1 MNENDSIN
9 LNNNNNIY
17 IKTNKDDINSLENL
31 KNSIQQPGLLNIN
44 TNNNDINDLN
54 NINNNNYLNS
64 NFNNIFSP
72 FGMAGMYMMGGQ
84 NTFFDKIFMT
94 LERANYQM
102 YHLCEMIK
110 LIKNQKQTLKFFKA
124 MIISAF
130 NTLKQK
136 YYEIIK
142 TIKDYFINLKD
153 IFSFNNDKYNEED
166 LKSHIKIIDYAI
178 KFLFGCLL
186 LIITFQII

>member
-9 LNNNNNIY
+9 LNNNIY

-31 KNSIQQPGLLNIN
+31 KNSIQQPLLNIN
-44 TNNNDINDLN
+44 NDNNNNDTND
-54 NINNNNYLNS
+54 INNNNYLNS
-64 NFNNIFSP
+64 NFNLFSP

-84 NTFFDKIFMT
+84 NSFFDKIFMT

-110 LIKNQKQTLKFFKA
+110 LIKNQKPTLKFFKA

-166 LKSHIKIIDYAI
+166 LKSHIKIIDYSI

>member
-9 LNNNNNIY
+9 LNNNIY
-17 IKTNKDDINSLENL
+17 IKTNKDDINSLQNL
-31 KNSIQQPGLLNIN
+31 QNSIQQPLLNIN
-44 TNNNDINDLN
+44 NDNDNNNNDTNDIN
-54 NINNNNYLNS
+54 NINNNYLNS
-64 NFNNIFSP
+64 NFNLFSP

-110 LIKNQKQTLKFFKA
+110 LIKNQKPTLKFFKA

>member
-9 LNNNNNIY
+9 LNNNIY

-31 KNSIQQPGLLNIN
+31 KNSIQQPLLNIN
-44 TNNNDINDLN
+44 NDNNNNDTNNTND
-54 NINNNNYLNS
+54 INNNNYLNS
-64 NFNNIFSP
+64 NFNLFSP

-110 LIKNQKQTLKFFKA
+110 LIKNQKPTLKFFKA

>member
-9 LNNNNNIY
+9 LNNNIY
-17 IKTNKDDINSLENL
+17 IKTNKDDINSLQNL
-31 KNSIQQPGLLNIN
+31 QNSIQQPLLNIN
-44 TNNNDINDLN
+44 NDNDNNNNDTNDIN
-54 NINNNNYLNS
+54 NINNNYLNS
-64 NFNNIFSP
+64 NFNLFSP

-110 LIKNQKQTLKFFKA
+110 LIKNQKPTLKFFKA

-142 TIKDYFINLKD
+142 AIKDYFINLKD

>member
-9 LNNNNNIY
+9 LNNNIY
-17 IKTNKDDINSLENL
+17 IKTNKDDINSLQNL
-31 KNSIQQPGLLNIN
+31 QNSIQQPLLNIN
-44 TNNNDINDLN
+44 NDNNNNDTNDIN
-54 NINNNNYLNS
+54 NINNNYLNS
-64 NFNNIFSP
+64 NFNLFSP

-110 LIKNQKQTLKFFKA
+110 LIKNQKPTLKFFKA

-166 LKSHIKIIDYAI
+166 LKGHIKIIDYAI